1 MEIQLWRSILCPY
14 ELAVKELMVKFEH
27 IIDEHKQNDL
37 YSPIEQVS
45 GRVKSLPSILEK
57 MQRKH
62 IPMEKMEEEIEDIA
76 GIRIICQFEEDID
89 TVASIIRSRS
99 DMTIKSEKNYLKH
112 IKQSGYRSYPDHLL
126 YCRYDQWAKTPS
138 GRNSDSYN
146 GYELLGYD
154 RTFSAV

>member
-1 MEIQLWRSILCPY
+1 
-14 ELAVKELMVKFEH
+14 
-27 IIDEHKQNDL
+27 
-37 YSPIEQVS
+37 
-45 GRVKSLPSILEK
+45 

-99 DMTIKSEKNYLKH
+99 DMTIKSEKLSETYQAERLP
-112 IKQSGYRSYPDHLL
+112 SYHLII
-126 YCRYDQWAKTPS
+126 YYTRYDQWAKTPS